1 MENNQVFLNLPTRAQ
16 KPREDGLTMLIDSG
30 LGLRRIQD
38 VLEVSANNV
47 DYVKLGWGTSLI
59 TPNLADK
66 VALYQKFGI
75 PVCLGGT
82 LFELS
87 FLQNKVDDFLIFA
100 DKFKVDLI
108 EVSDGTIYMEEED
121 KLEQI
126 RKISKNYKVLSEFGS
141 KDDQLL
147 KAPHLWVKGMI
158 AELEAGAWKVIAEG
172 RESGTA
178 GMYRGSSELRTGLVQ
193 ELVDHIP
200 QEKIIWEAPKKSQ
213 QAWFVK
219 QFGTNVNLGN
229 ISYKDLIALETLRL
243 GLRGDTLLHF
253 HENK

>member
-1 MENNQVFLNLPTRAQ
+1 MFLNLPTREE
-16 KPREDGLTMLIDSG
+16 KPREKGLTMLIDSG
-30 LGLRRIQD
+30 LGLKRIED
-38 VLEVSANNV
+38 VLETSSYLV
-47 DYVKLGWGTSLI
+47 DYVKLGWGTSVI
-59 TPNLADK
+59 TPNLSDK
-66 VALYQKFGI
+66 VALYQKYGI

-82 LFELS
+82 LFELA
-87 FLQNKVDDFLIFA
+87 FLQNKVDDFVLFA
-100 DKFKVDLI
+100 DKFNIDLL
-108 EVSDGTIYMEEED
+108 EVSDGTIFMEEED
-121 KLEQI
+121 KLAQI
-126 RKISKNYKVLSEFGS
+126 HTLSKNYKVLSEFGS

-158 AELEAGAWKVIAEG
+158 AELDAGAWKVIAEG

-219 QFGTNVNLGN
+219 QFGSDVNLGN

-253 HENK
+253 HEKK

>member
-1 MENNQVFLNLPTRAQ
+1 MEENQVFLNLPKREK
-16 KPREDGLTMLIDSG
+16 KPRNIGLTMLIDSG
-30 LGLRRIQD
+30 LGVRRIED
-38 VLEVSANNV
+38 VLEVSSHIV
-47 DYVKLGWGTSLI
+47 DYVKLGWGTSVI
-59 TPNLADK
+59 TNNLKEKIEVYHKYD
-66 VALYQKFGI
+66 I

-87 FLQNKVDDFLIFA
+87 YLQNKVDEFLSFA
-100 DKFKVDLI
+100 HKFKIDLI
-108 EVSDGTIYMEEED
+108 EISDGTITMPQED
-121 KLEQI
+121 KLKQI
-126 RKISKNYKVLSEFGS
+126 TSISKDFRVLSEFGS
-141 KDDQLL
+141 KSDSKLI
-147 KAPHLWVKGMI
+147 APHIWVKGML

-200 QEKIIWEAPKKSQ
+200 SDKIIWEAPKKSQ

-219 QFGTNVNLGN
+219 EFGQDVNLGN

-243 GLRGDTLLHF
+243 GLRGDTLEYF
-253 HENK
+253 HGDL